1 METITSP
8 QNPKIKNLKKLEKAS
23 ERREQNL
30 ILIEGLREIV
40 LAHRACYEIES
51 LFICEEIF
59 SDSKEY
65 PFKELKSI
73 VQQFSISKAVYD
85 SLAYRETTEGIIA
98 TAKPKSLLHENL
110 SLKQNSL
117 VLVIEAVEK
126 PGNLGAML
134 RTCDAAGVD
143 AVIICDAKTD
153 VYNPNVIRSSI
164 GTVFTNQIA
173 VCETKE
179 AIVFLKKNN
188 IATYAAELSA
198 TKFHYEQ
205 DFKNATAIVV
215 GTEATGLSNEW
226 LSAANEKIKIPMLG
240 EIDSLNVSVS
250 AGILLF
256 EVRRQ
261 TPKSPSR
268 VRRDETKGDFNTNTK
283 NG

>member
-1 METITSP
+1 MERITSS
-8 QNPKIKNLKKLEKAS
+8 QNPKIRSLKKLEKAS

-30 ILIEGLREIV
+30 ILVEGLREIV
-40 LAHRACYEIES
+40 LANRAGYEIES
-51 LFICEEIF
+51 LFFCEEIF
-59 SDSKEY
+59 NDSKEY
-65 PFKELKSI
+65 PFKELAAI
-73 VQQFSISKAVYD
+73 NQQFSISKAVYD

-98 TAKPKSLLHENL
+98 TARPKKLLLEKL
-110 SLKQNSL
+110 LLKQDFL

-134 RTCDAAGVD
+134 RTCDAAGVN

-164 GTVFTNQIA
+164 GTVFTNHIA

-179 AIVFLKKNN
+179 AIAFLKKNA
-188 IATYAAELSA
+188 ITIYAAELNA
-198 TKFHYEQ
+198 TKFYYQ
-205 DFKNATAIVV
+205 QNFRKATAVVV

-226 LSAANEKIKIPMLG
+226 LNAAEEKIRIPMLG

-256 EVRRQ
+256 EVVRQ
-261 TPKSPSR
+261 REGK
-268 VRRDETKGDFNTNTK
+268 
-283 NG
+283 

>member
-30 ILIEGLREIV
+30 VLIEGLREIV
-40 LAHRACYEIES
+40 LAHRAGYEIVS
-51 LFICEEIF
+51 LFICEDIF

-65 PFKELKSI
+65 EFKELKAI
-73 VQQFSISKAVYD
+73 NQQFSISKAVYD

-98 TAKPKSLLHENL
+98 TAKPKNHSLENL
-110 SLKQNSL
+110 SLKENSL

-134 RTCDAAGVD
+134 RTCDAAGVN

-164 GTVFTNQIA
+164 GTAFTNQIA

-179 AIVFLKKNN
+179 AIEFLKNN
-188 IATYAAELSA
+188 HITTYAAELSA

-205 DFKNATAIVV
+205 NFKNATAIVV
-215 GTEATGLSNEW
+215 GTEAIGLSKEW
-226 LSAANEKIKIPMLG
+226 VNAADEKIKIPMLG

-256 EVRRQ
+256 EAMRQ
-261 TPKSPSR
+261 RGSK
-268 VRRDETKGDFNTNTK
+268 
-283 NG
+283 

>member
-1 METITSP
+1 MERITSP

-30 ILIEGLREIV
+30 ILIEGLREMV
-40 LAHRACYEIES
+40 LAKRAGYEIAS
-51 LFICEEIF
+51 LFVCEEIF

-65 PFKELKSI
+65 PFKELKG
-73 VQQFSISKAVYD
+73 VNQQFSISKAVYD

-98 TAKPKSLLHENL
+98 AVKPKNRSLENL
-110 SLKQNSL
+110 SLKSNSL
-117 VLVIEAVEK
+117 ILVIEAVEK

-153 VYNPNVIRSSI
+153 VYNPNVVRSSI

-179 AIVFLKKNN
+179 AIEFLKNNN
-188 IATYAAELSA
+188 ITTYAAELSA
-198 TKFHYEQ
+198 TKIHYKQ
-205 DFKNATAIVV
+205 NFKSNTAIVV
-215 GTEATGLSNEW
+215 GTEATGLSTDW
-226 LSAANEKIKIPMLG
+226 LNAADEKIKIPMLG

-256 EVRRQ
+256 EAVRQRN
-261 TPKSPSR
+261 S
-268 VRRDETKGDFNTNTK
+268 EI
-283 NG
+283 

>member
-1 METITSP
+1 MERITSP
-8 QNPKIKNLKKLEKAS
+8 QNPKIKNLKRLEKAS

-40 LAHRACYEIES
+40 LAHRAGYEIES
-51 LFICEEIF
+51 LFVCEEIF

-65 PFKELKSI
+65 PFKELKGTN
-73 VQQFSISKAVYD
+73 QQFSISKIGYD

-98 TAKPKSLLHENL
+98 TAKPKNHLLGNL
-110 SLKQNSL
+110 LLKNNAL
-117 VLVIEAVEK
+117 ILVIEAVEK

-134 RTCDAAGVD
+134 RTCDAAGAD

-179 AIVFLKKNN
+179 AIEYLKKNN
-188 IATYAAELSA
+188 IISYAAELSA

-205 DFKNATAIVV
+205 NFKKATAIVV
-215 GTEATGLSNEW
+215 GTEATGLSCEW
-226 LSAANEKIKIPMLG
+226 LNAADEKIKIPMLG

-256 EVRRQ
+256 EAVRQR
-261 TPKSPSR
+261 
-268 VRRDETKGDFNTNTK
+268 GDK
-283 NG
+283 